1 MNTKQTIWIY
11 AIATFIL
18 LIDYLLMDFG
28 IEYALMM
35 MVLFL
40 LPVLGISALLVLIC
54 VMLWKKS
61 VQLSKDDIFFF
72 VVYNTA
78 FSYGALAAVLLIIM
92 LFRMVF

>member
-1 MNTKQTIWIY
+1 VNTKQTIWIY

>member
-11 AIATFIL
+11 AISTLVL
-18 LIDYLLMDFG
+18 LIDYILMDFG
-28 IEYALMM
+28 IEYALMV

-78 FSYGALAAVLLIIM
+78 IPYGAFAIVLLIIM
-92 LFRMVF
+92 LFRVVF